1 MLEQVDEACAAEDV
15 PDNADIVGLLLPSLL
30 LVFVPV
36 LLPHFGC
43 VGFPFMKFQGLKG
56 VVVKPNTLAQCF
68 TPGLPNFV
76 FSSTSLFD
84 LS

>member
-1 MLEQVDEACAAEDV
+1 MLEQVDEARAAEDV

-68 TPGLPNFV
+68 TPSLPNFV